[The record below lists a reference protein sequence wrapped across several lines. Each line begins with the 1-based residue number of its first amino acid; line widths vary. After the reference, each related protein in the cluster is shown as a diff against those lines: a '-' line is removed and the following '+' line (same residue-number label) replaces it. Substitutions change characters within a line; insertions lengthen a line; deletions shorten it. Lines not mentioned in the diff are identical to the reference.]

1 MDRKLEGKVTVVT
14 TRVPHTLYERFKMKA
29 LSEGYS
35 MQEATYLLIEHYT
48 NDTLIVKNEKP

>member
-1 MDRKLEGKVTVVT
+1 MGRESEGKITVVT
-14 TRVPHTLYERFKMKA
+14 TRIPHILYERFKMKA

-48 NDTLIVKNEKP
+48 NDTLIIKNENI